1 MFFTRFE
8 QQILVYVVSSMAEFP
23 RWRGLEHFSAATAI
37 DFTEGNTF
45 LALLKVRVFFPSF
58 F

>member
-1 MFFTRFE
+1 
-8 QQILVYVVSSMAEFP
+8 MAEFP
-23 RWRGLEHFSAATAI
+23 RWRSLEHFSAATAI

-58 F
+58 FKKKRILYLMWM